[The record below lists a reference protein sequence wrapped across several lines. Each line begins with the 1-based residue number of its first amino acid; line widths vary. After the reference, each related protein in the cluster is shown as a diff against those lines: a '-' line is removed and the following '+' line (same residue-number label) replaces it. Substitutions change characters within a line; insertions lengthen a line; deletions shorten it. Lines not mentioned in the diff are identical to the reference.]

1 MRVAAM
7 LWAMY
12 GASFC
17 CSSGVTTSRC
27 SAVAV
32 PPPPI
37 QTSRYTAVTAATGH
51 MLRANAE

>member
-7 LWAMY
+7 LCAMY

-27 SAVAV
+27 SPAAA

-37 QTSRYTAVTAATGH
+37 QISRYTPAAAATGH
-51 MLRANAE
+51 RLPANAE